1 MLLITTFL
9 SMLAL
14 IFIYSILKK
23 NYAAVF
29 IILMVSFSTII
40 LQRDVFTFEQPKK
53 EGVVF
58 DYLLVNGFLLYFP
71 TIVIIVFTI
80 ALFVELIMKNIV
92 KYKASH
98 KIDYMIS
105 KEEREEILTYKTFD
119 EKSMH
124 FEKGLKYYDDDY
136 LYSIQEQDGWDSFEL
151 TDQEFIGDIV
161 IDYVTVVKREKNR
174 IHHLSCSILKH
185 NGKLLLNY
193 EIYN

>member
-1 MLLITTFL
+1 MLLVTSFL

-29 IILMVSFSTII
+29 IILMVSLSTIV

-53 EGVVF
+53 EGLVF
-58 DYLLVNGFLLYFP
+58 DYLLINGFLLYFP
-71 TIVIIVFTI
+71 LIIIGVFTI
-80 ALFVELIMKNIV
+80 ALIIEAIMKNLSQ
-92 KYKASH
+92 YKTSY

-105 KEEREEILTYKTFD
+105 SQEKEEILNAKSFD
-119 EKSMH
+119 KKSMH
-124 FEKGLKYYDDDY
+124 FEKGLKYYDEDY
-136 LYSIQEQDGWDSFEL
+136 LYSIQEQDDWDSFEL
-151 TDQEFIGDIV
+151 TDQEYVGDIV
-161 IDYVTVVKREKNR
+161 IDYVTVIKREKNS

-193 EIYN
+193 EI